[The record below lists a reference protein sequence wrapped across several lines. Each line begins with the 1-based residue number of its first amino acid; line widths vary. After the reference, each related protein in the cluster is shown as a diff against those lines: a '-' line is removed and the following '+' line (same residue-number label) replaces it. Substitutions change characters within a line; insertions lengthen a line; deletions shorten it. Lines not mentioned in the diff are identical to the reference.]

1 VTPTLALLALL
12 LASSDAAPPAARSC
26 QSFTR
31 AGPHSPQFVRDWLAR
46 SGDERVLACTP
57 PAADAAAPLY
67 TGESAVARQG
77 AVCSYH
83 SHGLVKVG
91 VGATAHFERY
101 ERSDALRMALADG
114 ECPAPHSAAAGRDYV
129 TTYDIS
135 PQAFVA
141 LMRLWADLT
150 ASTAAFDRACGGP
163 YPCGRAHQG
172 ASPSPVAG
180 DTEKRLRAAIDSGR
194 MQTAAVARIV
204 RMSGSPLR
212 RRYALF
218 VVDPDRPA
226 DQPGFYVIYL
236 SKRLRGP
243 YQLTGIA
250 DTLG

>member
-1 VTPTLALLALL
+1 VTPTLALLTLL
-12 LASSDAAPPAARSC
+12 LASSDAVPPEPAGC

-31 AGPHSPQFVRDWLAR
+31 ASANSPPFVRDWLAR
-46 SGDERVLACTP
+46 SSDERVLACTP
-57 PAADAAAPLY
+57 PAGDAASPLY

-91 VGATAHFERY
+91 GSAQAHLERY
-101 ERSDALRMALADG
+101 ERSDALRRALADG
-114 ECPAPHSAAAGRDYV
+114 DCPAPHTAAAGRDYV

-141 LMRLWADLT
+141 LMRLWAELT

-163 YPCGRAHQG
+163 YTCGRAHQG
-172 ASPSPVAG
+172 AAPSPVAG
-180 DTEKRLRAAIDSGR
+180 DTQQRLRAAIDNGR

-204 RMSGSPLR
+204 RMSGSTLR